1 MIRVIFADFLKLLQ
15 PPTAV
20 RLAELELAAAE
31 RELLK
36 AYSAREYAGS
46 VAAYN
51 EERIRRLS
59 KFLRSQQETADEPN

>member
-1 MIRVIFADFLKLLQ
+1 MIRVLFADALKLLQ
-15 PPTAV
+15 TPTAV

-36 AYSAREYAGS
+36 AYSAREYAS
-46 VAAYN
+46 SIAAYN

-59 KFLRSQQETADEPN
+59 KFLNNQKDPDDN